1 MIILQ
6 GDGWVV
12 RDLHGVLGV
21 GVYSSDDGG
30 SHLLAVRTCA
40 DQAHAGNELA
50 LTAVLMCENDVVL
63 QRYMKVRA

>member
-21 GVYSSDDGG
+21 YSSDDDG

-50 LTAVLMCENDVVL
+50 LAAVLMCENDVVL
-63 QRYMKVRA
+63 HRYMKVRA